1 MQFSPLPKSVSLA
14 RRLVTRTLTNWACP
28 PGVVDDVVLICAELA
43 ANAVRHAHVPGT
55 AFGIRL
61 TLTPTACLVEVS
73 DPLTTPPR
81 FDASEAGLDAES
93 GRGLALVT
101 ALSSTRGHRLAPNGT
116 GKTVW
121 AQVPVPPR
129 STPVPPS
136 PGPRPGPD
144 PAPIPLAHPATH

>member
-1 MQFSPLPKSVSLA
+1 MQFSPFTKSVSLA

-81 FDASEAGLDAES
+81 FDVSEATGEAGLDAES

-101 ALSSTRGHRLAPNGT
+101 ALSSGRGHRLAPDGA

-121 AQVPVPPR
+121 ARVPVPPGSVPVR
-129 STPVPPS
+129 S
-136 PGPRPGPD
+136 D
-144 PAPIPLAHPATH
+144 LARSGVG